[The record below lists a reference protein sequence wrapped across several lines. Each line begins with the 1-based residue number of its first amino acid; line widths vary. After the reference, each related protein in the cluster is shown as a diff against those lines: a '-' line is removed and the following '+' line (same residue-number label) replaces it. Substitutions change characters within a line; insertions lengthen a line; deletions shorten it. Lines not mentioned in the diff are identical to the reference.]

1 MTLNAAYVG
10 KVYPATEPY
19 LVGRE
24 KIREFA
30 AAIGDHHPAYHDVS
44 AASVYGLRDVLAPPT
59 FPFVLTMRA
68 MNKAMFDPEIGLDY
82 TRVVH
87 GEQSFEYV
95 RPLVAGDEVVVHA
108 SIEAI
113 DSSGRNEFMTVRADV
128 RTVGGELV
136 VTTRSVLVSR
146 GTGVGASAA
155 AAAGGSRQV
164 GPAERPATR
173 VTRADPDGAVEPGT
187 LLAVGDFPLRR
198 PDLIRY
204 CGASGDFNP
213 IHWNERVAKAVGLPN
228 VIAHG
233 MFTMAQAGR
242 AVTTY
247 LNDPTWW
254 ESFSVRFTAPVV
266 VPDTDEDVVV
276 GVKIALA
283 ELLPPRRARLDL
295 TATVDGVAVLGQ
307 ATATARVV

>member
-1 MTLNAAYVG
+1 MSLKSAYVG
-10 KVYPATEPY
+10 KVYPITEPY

-24 KIREFA
+24 KVREFA
-30 AAIGDHHPAYHDVS
+30 RAIGDHHPAYRDVS
-44 AASVYGLRDVLAPPT
+44 AARVYGLRDVLAPPT
-59 FPFVLTMRA
+59 FPFIVTMQA

-82 TRVVH
+82 ARVVH
-87 GEQSFEYV
+87 GEQSFEYI

-113 DSSGRNEFMTVRADV
+113 DSAGRNEFLTVRSDV
-128 RTVGGELV
+128 RTVDGDPV

-146 GTGVGASAA
+146 GTGLGAQAA
-155 AAAGGSRQV
+155 ATAAGPRRDE
-164 GPAERPATR
+164 PAPRPTIGL
-173 VTRADPDGAVEPGT
+173 TQADAIAPVEPGT

-213 IHWNERVAKAVGLPN
+213 IHWNERVATAVGLPN

-233 MFTMAQAGR
+233 MLTMAQAGR

-266 VPDTDEDVVV
+266 VPDDDEDVVV

-307 ATATARVV
+307 AIATARVV